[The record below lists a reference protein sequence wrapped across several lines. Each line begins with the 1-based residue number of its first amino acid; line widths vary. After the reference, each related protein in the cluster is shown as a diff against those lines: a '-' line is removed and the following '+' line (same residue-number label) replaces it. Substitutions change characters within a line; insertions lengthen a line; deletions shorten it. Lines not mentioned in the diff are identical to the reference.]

1 MEWKVKFN
9 VDKVVYAVE
18 IIFIPNKL
26 KICYLIIKKKKKLD
40 YSSYPREAQ
49 LQKFQDA
56 KDTHS
61 KNATPVVVL
70 HQSGHKALYA
80 KDRN

>member
-26 KICYLIIKKKKKLD
+26 KICYLIIKKKKKK
-40 YSSYPREAQ
+40 S
-49 LQKFQDA
+49 
-56 KDTHS
+56 
-61 KNATPVVVL
+61 
-70 HQSGHKALYA
+70 
-80 KDRN
+80 

>member
-9 VDKVVYAVE
+9 VDKVVYAVG
-18 IIFIPNKL
+18 IIYIPNKV
-26 KICYLIIKKKKKLD
+26 KICYLNIQKKKKLD

-49 LQKFQDA
+49 LQKFQDT

-70 HQSGHKALYA
+70 HQRGHKALYA